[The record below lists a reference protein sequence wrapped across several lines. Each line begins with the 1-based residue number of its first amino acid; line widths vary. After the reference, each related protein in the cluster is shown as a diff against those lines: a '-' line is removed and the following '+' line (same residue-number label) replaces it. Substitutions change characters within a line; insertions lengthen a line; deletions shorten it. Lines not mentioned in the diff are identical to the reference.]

1 MARQRR
7 YRTRNSPVRRHARRF
22 DLFGHRVAVESVDA
36 GWVVYY
42 IGDEGK
48 RRRATDIVVP
58 PTVSDQELQTYLS
71 DLCHEWASAR
81 NPEVVSLD
89 ER

>member
-1 MARQRR
+1 M
-7 YRTRNSPVRRHARRF
+7 RNSPVRRQMRRF
-22 DLFGHRVAVESVDA
+22 DLFGRRVAVESVDA

-42 IGDEGK
+42 LGDEGK

-58 PTVSDQELQTYLS
+58 STVSDQELQTYLS

-81 NPEVVSLD
+81 NPDVVPLD
-89 ER
+89 GR